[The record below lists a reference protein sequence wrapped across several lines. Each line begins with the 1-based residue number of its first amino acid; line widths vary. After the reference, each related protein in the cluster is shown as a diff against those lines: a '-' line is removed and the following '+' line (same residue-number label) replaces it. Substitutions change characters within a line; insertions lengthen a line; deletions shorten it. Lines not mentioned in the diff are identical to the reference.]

1 MKQAE
6 SLKQL
11 KALDSKALAKELTAS
26 NKKLVELRFSAK
38 MRKLKNYQEIGL
50 ERKKIAQIWTLLG
63 EKAIEEIIKA
73 EETGKAKDAK

>member
-11 KALDSKALAKELTAS
+11 KALDSKTLAKELAAS

-50 ERKKIAQIWTLLG
+50 ERKKIAQIWTLLA

-73 EETGKAKDAK
+73 EEAGKAKDAK